1 MAVKK
6 NLWGG
11 AEHGGRKIF
20 RPEAEH
26 GGTAPPR
33 PVAESAVAIYIPGY
47 KKIKL
52 RLAYSLISV
61 ALLRLTR
68 NSRLWIFIYK
78 GEN

>member
-33 PVAESAVAIYIPGY
+33 PEAESAVAIYIPG
-47 KKIKL
+47 
-52 RLAYSLISV
+52 SS
-61 ALLRLTR
+61 
-68 NSRLWIFIYK
+68 
-78 GEN
+78 